1 MDIFKEKHL
10 NKITVFVFDQL
21 SAHVNKEDRALNAF
35 TMNLKEGGVSL
46 P

>member
-21 SAHVNKEDRALNAF
+21 SAYVNKEDGALNAF
-35 TMNLKEGGVSL
+35 TINLKEESVFLS
-46 P
+46 